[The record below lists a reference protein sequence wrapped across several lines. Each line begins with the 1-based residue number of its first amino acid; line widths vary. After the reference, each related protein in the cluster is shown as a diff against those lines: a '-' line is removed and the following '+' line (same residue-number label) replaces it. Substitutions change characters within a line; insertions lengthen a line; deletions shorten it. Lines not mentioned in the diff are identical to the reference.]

1 MGFLIKRVFYRIQIL
16 GQVDHGKRKDTGT
29 LYYSSLVDMESKKLD
44 PPSSSMLPYK
54 DNLHQ
59 VAKER
64 WEKIKAANPTPSPRQ
79 PQPKPLWAAPPMN
92 VYKINYDGQVF
103 AGANKLGIGV
113 VICDCHG
120 QIIAALVQQLGQAYQ
135 LLNVEALH
143 LEESGKGTHHLLIS
157 LFFAWKF
164 WAI

>member
-1 MGFLIKRVFYRIQIL
+1 MGEDKGCQPNA
-16 GQVDHGKRKDTGT
+16 KPTST
-29 LYYSSLVDMESKKLD
+29 TTET
-44 PPSSSMLPYK
+44 SM
-54 DNLHQ
+54 
-59 VAKER
+59 
-64 WEKIKAANPTPSPRQ
+64 
-79 PQPKPLWAAPPMN
+79 AAPPMN

-120 QIIAALVQQLGQAYQ
+120 QIIAVLVQQLGQAYQ